1 MFYCAGSLR
10 QLTFRYKIAHIE
22 QNVIFARMKKLYI
35 ETYGCQM
42 NFADSE
48 VVASILKDLYTLTD
62 DVQEADLILINTC
75 SIRDKAEQRIHKR
88 LHELEALKKKH
99 RTLQVGL
106 LGCMAERMKEE
117 LLETEPILNFIAGP
131 DAYRNLPELIAES
144 AQGEAKFNVLL
155 SEDETYDNIMPVRYD
170 LNGVSAYVSIM
181 RGCNNF
187 CTYCVVPYTRG
198 RERSRSPQTI
208 MAEVD
213 QLLQDGY
220 KEVTLLGQNVNSYR
234 WEENGEVVTF
244 AKLMEMVA
252 LKSSQLR
259 VRFATSHPK
268 DISDELLEVI
278 AKYENICKYIHLPVQ
293 SGSDNMLKKMNRVYT
308 RDYYMERV
316 RKIKE
321 LMPDCAISTDIIAG
335 FCGETL
341 EDHEQ
346 TLSVMREVG
355 YEYAYMF
362 KYSERG
368 GTMSAK
374 RFQDDIPDEEKTRRL
389 EEIIALQGELSL
401 ASNQRDVGKT
411 FRVLVEGVSK
421 RSADQL
427 YGRNSQNKVIIFPKG
442 DHQVGDYID
451 VTVTRCTAA
460 TLFAD

>member
-1 MFYCAGSLR
+1 MYLR
-10 QLTFRYKIAHIE
+10 G
-22 QNVIFARMKKLYI
+22 MKKLYI

-48 VVASILKDLYTLTD
+48 VVAAILKDLYDLTENI
-62 DVQEADLILINTC
+62 QEADLILLNTC

-88 LHELEALKKKH
+88 LQELEALKKKH

-106 LGCMAERMKEE
+106 LGCMAERMQEE
-117 LLETEPILNFIAGP
+117 LLQTEPVLNFIAGP
-131 DAYRNLPELIAES
+131 DAYRDLPHLIEES
-144 AQGEAKFNVLL
+144 ANGDAKFNVLL
-155 SEDETYDNIMPVRYD
+155 SEEETYDNIMPVRYD

-208 MAEVD
+208 FMEVE
-213 QLLQDGY
+213 QLLKDGY
-220 KEVTLLGQNVNSYR
+220 KEVTLLGQNVNSYL
-234 WEENGEVVTF
+234 WEQDGQTMNF
-244 AKLMEMVA
+244 AQLMAAVAEM
-252 LKSSQLR
+252 SPDLR

-268 DISDELLEVI
+268 DISDELIETI
-278 AKYENICKYIHLPVQ
+278 AKYDNICKYIHLPVQ
-293 SGSDNMLKKMNRVYT
+293 SGSDVMLKRMNRVYT
-308 RDYYMERV
+308 REYYMGRV

-341 EDHEQ
+341 EDHQQ
-346 TLSVMREVG
+346 TLSIMREVG

-374 RFQDDIPDEEKTRRL
+374 RFKDDIPDEEKTRRL

-411 FRVLVEGVSK
+411 FRVLIEGTSK

-442 DHQVGDYID
+442 IHQIGEYVD
-451 VTVTRCTAA
+451 VTVTRCSPA
-460 TLFAD
+460 TLFADE